1 VISNRIR
8 NLSLNR
14 LWRLSIGLTLTVCFA
29 FAADPQLRIDEA
41 QAKKAAIEKPAP
53 AYPVTARQLKI
64 TGDVHLEAVVAADGS
79 IEDVKILSGNA
90 VLTKPAVEAVRKWR
104 FKPFEADGKPARA
117 LVSLSFEFGAR

>member
-1 VISNRIR
+1 
-8 NLSLNR
+8 
-14 LWRLSIGLTLTVCFA
+14 LTLTVCFA

-104 FKPFEADGKPARA
+104 FKPFEADGKPTRA

>member
-1 VISNRIR
+1 MISNRIR

-104 FKPFEADGKPARA
+104 FKPFEADGKPTRA

>member
-1 VISNRIR
+1 MISNRIR